1 MAWKMKPRNGALSK
15 LRIEVVK
22 LVNKRITATFKK
34 LFAIRMVANK
44 CCGLWS
50 NCTMFLSAF
59 NSLSSSSFVDCG
71 SSEKNATSDAE
82 MSAESESNSKLTVK
96 EIIADIKAVVVK
108 EWTEIPAKV
117 E

>member
-1 MAWKMKPRNGALSK
+1 
-15 LRIEVVK
+15 
-22 LVNKRITATFKK
+22 
-34 LFAIRMVANK
+34 MVANR

-59 NSLSSSSFVDCG
+59 DSLSSSSFVDCG

-108 EWTEIPAKV
+108 EFTEIPAKV
-117 E
+117 EYNKSVSNEISINVNVFTGFNFLHLQK

>member
-1 MAWKMKPRNGALSK
+1 
-15 LRIEVVK
+15 
-22 LVNKRITATFKK
+22 
-34 LFAIRMVANK
+34 
-44 CCGLWS
+44 
-50 NCTMFLSAF
+50 MFLSAF

-108 EWTEIPAKV
+108 E
-117 E
+117 